1 MSTGYLA
8 NAAATIARTSNEA
21 APACKQECRPEFKAM
36 GIYGKNTD
44 IDRIRITARKA
55 RT

>member
-8 NAAATIARTSNEA
+8 SAAATIARESNE
-21 APACKQECRPEFKAM
+21 ACKQECRPEFKAM
-36 GIYGKNTD
+36 GIYGKNTG